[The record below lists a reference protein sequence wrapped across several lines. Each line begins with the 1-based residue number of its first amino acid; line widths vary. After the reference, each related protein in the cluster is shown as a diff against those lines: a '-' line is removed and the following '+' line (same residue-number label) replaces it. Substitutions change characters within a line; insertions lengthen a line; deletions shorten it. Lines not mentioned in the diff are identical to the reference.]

1 VRHGGGWKVAA
12 IEGEKRVFLGGRVW
26 QQRGRV
32 ITPPNRI

>member
-1 VRHGGGWKVAA
+1 VRHGDGELAA